1 MISLNDKVI
10 IAFSDTH
17 GNHRRLQVPE
27 DADIVIC
34 AGDAVED
41 DLKGGEYDDFIA
53 WFGLSLPSGNSLFPV
68 ITNYLSAVSDIK
80 QLSRSLRRPA
90 LLFFRML
97 WRNATELSLALSPEM
112 PGLPMKTYQTILTF
126 WSHTGH
132 LTASWTMTW
141 GL

>member
-34 AGDAVED
+34 AGED
-41 DLKGGEYDDFIA
+41 LPDDI
-53 WFGLSLPSGNSLFPV
+53 
-68 ITNYLSAVSDIK
+68 DI
-80 QLSRSLRRPA
+80 LV
-90 LLFFRML
+90 
-97 WRNATELSLALSPEM
+97 T
-112 PGLPMKTYQTILTF
+112 
-126 WSHTGH
+126 HCH